1 MTHEG
6 KTGVAS
12 EQSTIDFA
20 ELPLPER
27 AELATM
33 SVSYGVGAAA
43 ITGADHTEPTCYIQ
57 DTLDTGLNPPL
68 FPVPQTEKKSS
79 QQNNSSVA
87 ERHPVDMEEQEI

>member
-20 ELPLPER
+20 ELSLAER
-27 AELATM
+27 AKLATL

-43 ITGADHTEPTCYIQ
+43 ITRADHTEPTCYIQ
-57 DTLDTGLNPPL
+57 YTLDAGLNPL

-79 QQNNSSVA
+79 QPDNSSVA
-87 ERHPVDMEEQEI
+87 ERHPADMEEQEI

>member
-20 ELPLPER
+20 DLPLSER
-27 AELATM
+27 AELATL

-43 ITGADHTEPTCYIQ
+43 IAGANHIEPTCYRQ
-57 DTLDTGLNPPL
+57 DTLDVGLDSPL

-79 QQNNSSVA
+79 QQDNSFVA
-87 ERHPVDMEEQEI
+87 ERHPEDMEQEI

>member
-33 SVSYGVGAAA
+33 SVSYGVGTAA
-43 ITGADHTEPTCYIQ
+43 IAGANHIEPTCYRQ
-57 DTLDTGLNPPL
+57 DALDVGHH
-68 FPVPQTEKKSS
+68 SS
-79 QQNNSSVA
+79 QYHKKRKNRASQITVL
-87 ERHPVDMEEQEI
+87 